1 MVSTLG
7 NNMRRREGKY
17 NDDSPI
23 YPEEMIEVR
32 EGEDAEFELA
42 KQIAEIIKLTEDAK
56 LIVPVP
62 NNARK
67 FAERVFSEWLDDA
80 ASVGRA
86 RRQVPFIAERSEFV
100 DGSLLDPDFDWS
112 QGITLEDIREVIE
125 DMPDEDPDY
134 LMDFP
139 TLDGRGPYAA
149 ILNTRSQ
156 ITSEPLPGHYNRF
169 LPMKLSLRVLLNMI
183 LGAETYDGE
192 YYSESAD
199 IRIEDFRS
207 KALDVAIYAKKWFAQ
222 LDSQAQIDVGSEIT
236 VGFPDLNDESKK
248 SHERFVSQFVGS
260 VRNKGS
266 GSLCEMGFIRV
277 DEEGIVQMTR
287 EGFFFT
293 QIANPII
300 DSTPEAKR
308 GSRMSMQEQHTM
320 MRHIQRYLPEEW
332 DFMQE
337 AAKLIHDGTNKPSSM
352 DKSMMK
358 SRKWNGGKTTLMR
371 NGVLSR
377 MQELGFLDRL
387 KEGRN
392 VTYHLTESGVRI
404 FIENKLWND
413 ARKD

>member
-1 MVSTLG
+1 MD
-7 NNMRRREGKY
+7 E
-17 NDDSPI
+17 SPV
-23 YPEEMIEVR
+23 YPEEMVIVR
-32 EGEDAEFELA
+32 DGEDAEFELA
-42 KQIAEIIKLTEDAK
+42 KQIAEVIKLADDAN

-112 QGITLEDIREVIE
+112 QGITLEDIEQVIE
-125 DMPDEDPDY
+125 DMHDTDPEY
-134 LMDFP
+134 LLDFP
-139 TLDGRGPYAA
+139 TLDAKGPFAA

-156 ITSEPLPGHYNRF
+156 LTSEPLAGHYNRF
-169 LPMKLSLRVLLNMI
+169 LPMKLSLRVLMNMI
-183 LGAETYDGE
+183 LGAETYDGDYHRE
-192 YYSESAD
+192 RAE

-207 KALDVAIYAKKWFAQ
+207 KALDVAIYAKRWFAQ
-222 LDSQAQIDVGSEIT
+222 LDAQKQIDVGSEIT
-236 VGFPDLNDESKK
+236 VGFPDLDDDTKK

-287 EGFFFT
+287 EGYFFT
-293 QIANPII
+293 QIPNPII
-300 DSTPEAKR
+300 DSTPEARR
-308 GSRMSMQEQHTM
+308 GARMSMREQHIM

-332 DFMQE
+332 EFMDE
-337 AAKLIHDGTNKPSSM
+337 AAKLIHDGTNNPSSM
-352 DKSMMK
+352 DKSMLK
-358 SRKWNGGKTTLMR
+358 SRKWNEAKTSLMR

-392 VTYHLTESGVRI
+392 VTYHLTESGVKI
-404 FIENKLWND
+404 FIEKNLWHD
-413 ARKD
+413 ARKE